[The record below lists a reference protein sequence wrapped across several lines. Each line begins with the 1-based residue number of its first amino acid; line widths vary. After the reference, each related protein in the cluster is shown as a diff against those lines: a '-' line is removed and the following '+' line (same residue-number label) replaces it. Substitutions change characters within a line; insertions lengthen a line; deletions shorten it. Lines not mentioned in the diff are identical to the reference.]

1 MKMVK
6 NKNPAKAA
14 HPGRLQ
20 LRPGFHLIS
29 ASGFRFRIWQPF
41 LGSHGAPAKYRVLD
55 SN

>member
-14 HPGRLQ
+14 HPGRQQ
-20 LRPGFHLIS
+20 LRAGFHLIS
-29 ASGFRFRIWQPF
+29 ASGFPFRMWQPF
-41 LGSHGAPAKYRVLD
+41 PWWRGAPANWRVLD